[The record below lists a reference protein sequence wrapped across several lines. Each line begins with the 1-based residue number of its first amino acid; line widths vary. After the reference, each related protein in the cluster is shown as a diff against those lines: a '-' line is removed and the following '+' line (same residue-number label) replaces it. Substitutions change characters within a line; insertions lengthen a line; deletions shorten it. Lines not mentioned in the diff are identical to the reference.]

1 MTNGEKHIEKLLS
14 WYKEAVTEDGV
25 CYLTCDDKNTLAYAL
40 KCCKHYEDI
49 KKDIDSWMLREEP
62 GSSEKPNK
70 SENPTSSDDCISRQ
84 DVLSEIIRFSTEEG
98 SSVECQQLYCDVN
111 NMPSVTPQE
120 PRWIPV
126 NERVAEFPCLACDIF
141 DQIFIPSGIVVLN
154 SRCYEGKDFDFN
166 VEKFLRGK
174 EVIMCGGKKAYLR
187 PREIAAW
194 MPLPEPYRVKGEKH
208 DN

>member
-1 MTNGEKHIEKLLS
+1 MTRENAILCLKGIKN
-14 WYKEAVTEDGV
+14 YGRDTFTEQSDWQES
-25 CYLTCDDKNTLAYAL
+25 LDMAIKAL
-40 KCCKHYEDI
+40 E
-49 KKDIDSWMLREEP
+49 
-62 GSSEKPNK
+62 
-70 SENPTSSDDCISRQ
+70 
-84 DVLSEIIRFSTEEG
+84 
-98 SSVECQQLYCDVN
+98 
-111 NMPSVTPQE
+111 QE